1 MKIDAAFAEEVVS
14 EALKS
19 GADQAEVFMKSF
31 KNLSVDVKGKAVDS
45 LTSSLSYGY
54 SLRVIKDKRLGFSYA
69 TDPEKKNSVVKQ
81 AVEAAEYSDED
92 SNLGLPVLSRKS
104 VPADIAVY
112 DPAVADLKEGDAI
125 DLTMRLEKAAFD
137 TDSRIKKVRKAS
149 GSFTTAETVIVNSE
163 AVMTRYLS
171 TTCSAQ
177 IMAIAEDGQESQTG
191 WDYSG
196 SRFLSGVSFE
206 KTGRTAAERS
216 VQLLGARTISG
227 ARTNVLLDNSVTI
240 DFLGIF
246 ASSLSSEALQ
256 KGKSLLKDKLGKEII
271 SPRLNIVDS
280 GLLPGRLGSRPTDD
294 EGVPTSEKIL
304 VRKGVLQSYLY
315 NTYTARKGNTCS
327 TGNAVRGG
335 FSSLPSVGITNLFA
349 GPASEKDCLCK
360 KDLFAFLDRGLYIV
374 DAMGVHTAN
383 PISGDFSL
391 GVTGLWIE
399 GGKVRFP
406 VKEAVIS
413 GNVLDF
419 FNKVAAIGD
428 DLTFYG
434 NMGAPGIIISD
445 VDISA

>member
-1 MKIDAAFAEEVVS
+1 MKIDPAFAEEIVS
-14 EALKS
+14 EALRR

-31 KNLSVDVKGKAVDS
+31 KDLSVDIKGQAVDS

-69 TDPEKKNSVVKQ
+69 TDLAEKNSVVKQ
-81 AVEAAEYSDED
+81 AVESAGYSDED
-92 SNLGLPVLSRKS
+92 SNLGLPGPSGPS
-104 VPADIAVY
+104 VPAEVAVY

-125 DLTMRLEKAAFD
+125 DLTMLLEKAAFD
-137 TDSRIKKVRKAS
+137 TDSRVKKVRKAS
-149 GSFTTAETVIVNSE
+149 GSFTTAETVIVNSKS
-163 AVMTRYLS
+163 VKTRYLS
-171 TTCSAQ
+171 TSCSAQ

-196 SRFLSGVSFE
+196 SRFLSDVSFE

-227 ARTNVLLDNSVTI
+227 SRTNVLLDNSVTI

-271 SPRLNIVDS
+271 SPRLNIIDS
-280 GLLPGRLGSRPTDD
+280 GLRPGKLGSRPVDD

-304 VRKGVLQSYLY
+304 VHKGVLQTYLY
-315 NTYTARKGNTCS
+315 NTYTARKGNTHS

-335 FSSLPSVGITNLFA
+335 FSSLPSVGITNLFV
-349 GPASEKDCLCK
+349 GPASEKDCLGK

-399 GGKVRFP
+399 GGEMRFP
-406 VKEAVIS
+406 VKEAAIS
-413 GNVLDF
+413 GNILDF
-419 FNKVAAIGD
+419 FNKVAAVGD
-428 DLTFYG
+428 DLIFYG
-434 NMGAPGIIISD
+434 NMGAPSLIISD

>member
-1 MKIDAAFAEEVVS
+1 MKIDSAFAEEIIS
-14 EALKS
+14 QALKS

-31 KNLSVDVKGKAVDS
+31 KNLSVDVKGQAVDS

-69 TDPEKKNSVVKQ
+69 TDPAEKYSVIKR
-81 AVEAAEYSDED
+81 AVESAQYSDED
-92 SNLGLPVLSRKS
+92 GYLGLPEPSGPS
-104 VPADIAVY
+104 GPAEVAVY
-112 DPAVADLKEGDAI
+112 DPCIADLKEGDAI
-125 DLTMRLEKAAFD
+125 DLTMLLEKAAFE
-137 TDSRIKKVRKAS
+137 TDSRVKKVRKAS
-149 GSFTTAETVIVNSE
+149 GSFTTTETVIVNSKS
-163 AVMTRYLS
+163 VNTRYLS
-171 TTCSAQ
+171 TSCSAQ

-196 SRFLSGVSFE
+196 SRFLNDVSFE

-216 VQLLGARTISG
+216 VQLLGAKSISG
-227 ARTNVLLDNSVTI
+227 SRTNVLLDNSVTI

-271 SPRLNIVDS
+271 SPRLNIIDS
-280 GLLPGRLGSRPTDD
+280 GLLPGKLGSRPTDD

-304 VRKGVLQSYLY
+304 VHKGVLQTYLY
-315 NTYTARKGNTCS
+315 NTYTAKKGNTHS

-335 FSSLPSVGITNLFA
+335 FSSQPSVGITNLFV
-349 GPASEKDCLCK
+349 GPASEEDCLGK

-383 PISGDFSL
+383 TISGDFSL

-399 GGKVRFP
+399 GGKILFP
-406 VKEAVIS
+406 VKEAAIS
-413 GNVLDF
+413 GNILDF

-428 DLTFYG
+428 DLIFYG
-434 NMGAPGIIISD
+434 NMGAPSIIISD

>member
-1 MKIDAAFAEEVVS
+1 MKIDPAFAEELVS
-14 EALKS
+14 EAVRR
-19 GADQAEVFMKSF
+19 GADQAEVFIKSF
-31 KNLSVDVKGKAVDS
+31 KDLSVDVKDQTVDS

-54 SLRVIKDKRLGFSYA
+54 SLRVIKDKRLGFAYA
-69 TDPEKKNSVVKQ
+69 TDLAEKNSVVKQ
-81 AVEAAEYSDED
+81 AVETAGYSDED
-92 SNLGLPVLSRKS
+92 DNLVLPGPS
-104 VPADIAVY
+104 VPAEVEVY
-112 DPAVADLKEGDAI
+112 DPAVADLGEGDAI
-125 DLTMRLEKAAFD
+125 GLTMLLEKAAFD
-137 TDSRIKKVRKAS
+137 TDSRVKKVRKAS
-149 GSFTTAETVIVNSE
+149 GSFTTAETVIVNSKS
-163 AVMTRYLS
+163 VKTRYLS
-171 TTCSAQ
+171 TSCSAQ

-196 SRFLSGVSFE
+196 SRFLSDVSFE

-216 VQLLGARTISG
+216 VRLLGARTISG

-240 DFLGIF
+240 DFLGIL

-256 KGKSLLKDKLGKEII
+256 KGKSLLKDKLGKKVI
-271 SPRLNIVDS
+271 SPRLNIIDS
-280 GLLPGRLGSRPTDD
+280 GLLPGKLGSRPADD

-304 VRKGVLQSYLY
+304 VHKGVLQAYLY
-315 NTYTARKGNTCS
+315 NTYTARRGNTRS

-335 FSSLPSVGITNLFA
+335 FSSLPSVGITNLFVV
-349 GPASEKDCLCK
+349 PAAEEDRLLK
-360 KDLFAFLDRGLYIV
+360 KDLFVCLDRGLYIV

-399 GGKVRFP
+399 DGKIRFP

-413 GNVLDF
+413 GNILEF
-419 FNKVAAIGD
+419 FTKVAGVGD
-428 DLTFYG
+428 DLIFYG

>member
-1 MKIDAAFAEEVVS
+1 MKIDPAFAEEVVS
-14 EALKS
+14 EALRK

-31 KNLSVDVKGKAVDS
+31 KDLSVDVKGQKVDS

-69 TDPEKKNSVVKQ
+69 TDLAEKNAVVKQ
-81 AVEAAEYSDED
+81 AIEAARSSDED
-92 SNLGLPVLSRKS
+92 SYLGLPVPSGPDA
-104 VPADIAVY
+104 PADVAVY
-112 DPAVADLKEGDAI
+112 DPAVAGLKEGEAI
-125 DLTMRLEKAAFD
+125 GLTMLLEKAAFD
-137 TDSRIKKVRKAS
+137 TDGRVKKVRKAS
-149 GSFTTAETVIVNSE
+149 GSFTTTETVIVNSKS
-163 AVMTRYLS
+163 VKTRYLS
-171 TTCSAQ
+171 TSCSGQ
-177 IMAIAEDGQESQTG
+177 IMAIAEDGQENQTG
-191 WDYSG
+191 WDYAG
-196 SRFLSGVSFE
+196 SRFLSGISFE
-206 KTGRTAAERS
+206 KTGRTAAERA

-271 SPRLNIVDS
+271 SPRLNIIDS
-280 GLLPGRLGSRPTDD
+280 GLLPGKLGSRPADD

-304 VRKGVLQSYLY
+304 VHKGALQAYLY
-315 NTYTARKGNTCS
+315 NTYTAKKGNTRS

-335 FSSLPSVGITNLFA
+335 FASLPSVGITNLFLA
-349 GPASEKDCLCK
+349 PSSEKDCLGK
-360 KDLFAFLDRGLYIV
+360 KDLLAFLDRGLYIV

-383 PISGDFSL
+383 PVSGDFSL
-391 GVTGLWIE
+391 GITGLWIE
-399 GGKVRFP
+399 GGKVCFP

-413 GNVLDF
+413 GNILEF
-419 FNKVAAIGD
+419 FNKVAAVGD
-428 DLTFYG
+428 DLIFYG